1 VRLITEPPVVVDWE
15 CECVCVGFMCVFV
28 RVRVSVCVYS
38 CVCVCVCVCSVTV
51 HLEQPSFVAINL
63 GGETSRRH
71 NRKAKCAESARTI

>member
-1 VRLITEPPVVVDWE
+1 VCVCGFYVCVCT
-15 CECVCVGFMCVFV
+15 CACVCVCLFM
-28 RVRVSVCVYS
+28 

>member
-1 VRLITEPPVVVDWE
+1 MCVCGFYVCVCT
-15 CECVCVGFMCVFV
+15 CACVCVCLFM
-28 RVRVSVCVYS
+28 